1 MTPPELAAQRLLMA
15 LVLGC
20 LLGLCYGFLRPLRRI
35 GNWLRDLLFLGCL
48 LWAWLLLG
56 FGICGGDL
64 RLGYF
69 SGLFLGGV
77 LWEKTV
83 GKLLRP
89 LFFGF
94 WNGIFHVLSGFLWI
108 FKKIFQKFAGFA
120 KKHLHLKKNRVQ

>member
-1 MTPPELAAQRLLMA
+1 MTPPDLAAQRLLMA
-15 LVLGC
+15 LVLG
-20 LLGLCYGFLRPLRRI
+20 LILGLCYGFLRPLRRI
-35 GNWLRDLLFLGCL
+35 GNWLRDLLFLICL
-48 LWAWLLLG
+48 FWAWLILG

-69 SGLFLGGV
+69 SGLFLGGF

-89 LFFGF
+89 VFFGF
-94 WNGIFHVLSGFLWI
+94 WGAIFHLLSIFLRL
-108 FKKIFQKFAGFA
+108 FKNIFQKLDSFA